1 MPLPM
6 RRVEPVHV
14 SRGTLPERFRIQND
28 LEAVSN
34 GTLANV
40 IVQLSS

>member
-1 MPLPM
+1 MPLPL
-6 RRVEPVHV
+6 RRVEPAHV
-14 SRGTLPERFRIQND
+14 ARGTLPERFPVQND
-28 LEAVSN
+28 LEAVAN